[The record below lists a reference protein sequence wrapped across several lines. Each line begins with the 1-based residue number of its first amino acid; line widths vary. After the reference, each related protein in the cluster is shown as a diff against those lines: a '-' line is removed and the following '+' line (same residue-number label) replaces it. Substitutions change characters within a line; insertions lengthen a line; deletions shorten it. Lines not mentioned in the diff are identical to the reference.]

1 MNFSIVSIAAILIS
15 IWLISSSTISF
26 AQSSRSRTMCLPR
39 DEFGVAHVDLLF
51 NKDANVCFC
60 VLDAP
65 DEEAVKKHHE
75 KANVKCEWIL
85 QVETAKTLTL
95 FFQ

>member
-1 MNFSIVSIAAILIS
+1 MPIFMDTHKVPFTKEHLQELCAS
-15 IWLISSSTISF
+15 
-26 AQSSRSRTMCLPR
+26 PR

-65 DEEAVKKHHE
+65 NEEAVRKHHE
-75 KANVKCEWIL
+75 KANVTVNGLYRSKL
-85 QVETAKTLTL
+85 QKHSSD
-95 FFQ
+95 QMK